1 MQLVTR
7 LRSGSPVPIVEVAGE
22 IDVESG
28 PRLCEQAGLIMR
40 AHGPHLAVDLA
51 GVTFIDCAGVSAL
64 PAIYRNARMLGG
76 SVWLVAAS
84 PCVRRL
90 ARITGLQPA
99 LGIVPAFPHSVP
111 AVRGSAATAMKVMT

>member
-7 LRSGSPVPIVEVAGE
+7 LRSGSPVPTVEIAGE

-40 AHGPHLAVDLA
+40 AHGPHLVVDLA

-64 PAIYRNARMLGG
+64 LAICRHARALGG
-76 SVWLVAAS
+76 SVWPVDAS

-90 ARITGLQPA
+90 VRITGLQPV
-99 LGIVPAFPHSVP
+99 LGVAPAFPHK
-111 AVRGSAATAMKVMT
+111 ALTVRCSAATTKKVMT